1 MLFDTLN
8 AQRFTLNAHLST
20 LYAQRSSLN
29 ASFPMFRSTLKKL
42 LNRLGYDILHL
53 PTDPVTRRRIELLEK
68 HGIDLIFDIGA
79 NKGQFALKMREL
91 GYRGRIVSFEPL
103 SDAFSQLQKNAAGDK
118 NWTVVNTA
126 IGDTE
131 GEIKINV
138 SQNSYSSSILDILP
152 RHVESAADSVYVGE
166 VAAQITTIDNI
177 ISKYYKGKGNLFL
190 KVDTQ
195 GYERQVIEGCKNSI
209 HLIKGFQLELSLIPL
224 YEGETLMQEM
234 IDFLRTKGFKLML
247 IEPGHQDYSTGE
259 LLQVE
264 GIFYK
269 Y

>member
-1 MLFDTLN
+1 
-8 AQRFTLNAHLST
+8 
-20 LYAQRSSLN
+20 
-29 ASFPMFRSTLKKL
+29 MFRSAIKKL

-68 HGIDLIFDIGA
+68 HDIDMIFDIGA

-103 SDAFSQLQKNAAGDK
+103 PDAFSQLQKSAAGDK

-131 GEIKINV
+131 GDIRINV

-166 VAAQITTIDNI
+166 VTAPITTIDKI
-177 ISKYYKGKGNLFL
+177 ILQYFTGVENMFL
-190 KVDTQ
+190 KIDTQ

-224 YEGETLMQEM
+224 YAGETLMQEM
-234 IDFLRTKGFKLML
+234 VDLLRSKGFKLML
-247 IEPGHQDYSTGE
+247 LEPGHQDYSTGE

-264 GIFYK
+264 GIFYI
-269 Y
+269 